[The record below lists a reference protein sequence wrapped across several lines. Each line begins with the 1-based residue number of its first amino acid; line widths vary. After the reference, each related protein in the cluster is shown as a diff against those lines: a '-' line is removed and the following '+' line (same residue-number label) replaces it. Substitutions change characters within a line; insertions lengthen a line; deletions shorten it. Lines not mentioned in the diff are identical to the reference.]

1 MQEGKIFSK
10 KLAKVNSNS
19 SRFSNPF
26 FFTTSTNFFT
36 DPLKLNKEEINLV
49 NNEME
54 GMINKGAKMKV
65 TAPGQ
70 FLSNIFLVLKKDVGK
85 QACHKF
91 KEKISLFHINTS
103 RWKPVFNKGT
113 VITKRLDV

>member
-1 MQEGKIFSK
+1 LQEGKIFSK

-26 FFTTSTNFFT
+26 FFTTSTNFF
-36 DPLKLNKEEINLV
+36 
-49 NNEME
+49 EME
-54 GMINKGAKMKV
+54 RMINKGAKMKV

-91 KEKISLFHINTS
+91 KEKISPFHINTS

-113 VITKRLDV
+113 VIPKRLDV